1 MFLRDPKEGR
11 EELEEATSCGGG
23 KKCHSAESE
32 PQQEAAVGFE
42 VVFLLT
48 WEKQLKRVALVSQA
62 GDVGGKT
69 QSQLSLDVL
78 RFTPTASPW
87 CWRQHGQQTV
97 LTTAHLG
104 NKSQV

>member
-1 MFLRDPKEGR
+1 MLHG
-11 EELEEATSCGGG
+11 
-23 KKCHSAESE
+23 SAESE
-32 PQQEAAVGFE
+32 PRQEATVRFE

-48 WEKQLKRVALVSQA
+48 WEKQAKKAALVNQA

-78 RFTPTASPW
+78 RFTLTASPW

-97 LTTAHLG
+97 F
-104 NKSQV
+104 